1 MAGETKIVSD
11 LKKINA
17 VQDKEGI
24 QLSAG
29 AAYFG
34 SSIILHHGN
43 KGQDYQYPI
52 QQWVSNLT
60 IQESLF
66 QNGILGH
73 LDLNDPWN
81 LIRNGIILG
90 QELLYFKFCTLGA
103 DQAGLENGEKGWA
116 IDYSEQPFHVYKI
129 TNLQEHPTA
138 TGKSSLSGLIYRMH
152 FC

>member
-1 MAGETKIVSD
+1 MGSETKIVSD
-11 LKKINA
+11 LKTINA

-24 QLSAG
+24 QLESG
-29 AAYFG
+29 TAYFG

-90 QELLYFKFCTLGA
+90 QELLYFKFCTQGA
-103 DQAGLENGEKGWA
+103 DQAGLEEDWA
-116 IDYSEQPFHVYKI
+116 IDYSK
-129 TNLQEHPTA
+129 
-138 TGKSSLSGLIYRMH
+138 
-152 FC
+152 